1 MTSGNDWNEHKLYI
15 MNEIN
20 ALKGSL
26 DKLTDKINSIKE
38 GLVILQTK
46 ILVITTGIGIIVGG
60 LVSLAVSLL
69 TGGNG

>member
-38 GLVILQTK
+38 GLVVLQTK
-46 ILVITTGIGIIVGG
+46 ILIITTSIGIVVGG

>member
-20 ALKGSL
+20 ALKSSL

-38 GLVILQTK
+38 GLVVLQTK
-46 ILVITTGIGIIVGG
+46 ILTITTGIGIIVGG

>member
-20 ALKGSL
+20 ALKSSL

-46 ILVITTGIGIIVGG
+46 ILIITTSIGVIVGG

>member
-20 ALKGSL
+20 ALKSSL

-38 GLVILQTK
+38 GLVVLQTK
-46 ILVITTGIGIIVGG
+46 ILIITTSIGIVVGG

>member
-38 GLVILQTK
+38 GLVVLQTK

>member
-20 ALKGSL
+20 ALKSSL

-46 ILVITTGIGIIVGG
+46 ILIITTSIGIVVGG